1 MQEYKWSDE
10 APPTLDVQE
19 TVMFRWGLRYEAPA
33 VGEDEKAKVTWQVGE
48 DWRPVGEVL
57 REFADLV
64 GGEDKEDNME
74 WKAFEFLGEREQD
87 PDDYL

>member
-1 MQEYKWSDE
+1 MGREIRG
-10 APPTLDVQE
+10 A
-19 TVMFRWGLRYEAPA
+19 A
-33 VGEDEKAKVTWQVGE
+33 VGGDEKGRVTWQVGE
-48 DWRPVGEVL
+48 DWRPEDEVL
-57 REFADLV
+57 RAFADLV